1 MPLGRER
8 KQMEFYLCF
17 LASSFACLIWNEGL
31 RLETYLRTGKG
42 EKRMKRR
49 RRMLVCLVRPTAS
62 FSSLFAHPTFPSLR
76 MHRKRKIAARPIP
89 TYTPPNLS
97 SPFPPSCYYPI
108 LHRSSSPF
116 LPWEEEGKGSN
127 PASAAASSKM
137 RVGGG
142 RITFNIFFK
151 SWMYQKS
158 LFLTISLIV
167 KLKAKKKHSFDGI
180 KYCC

>member
-1 MPLGRER
+1 MFSQTHRLFFFPFRSPHFPLLPHAPKKKNR
-8 KQMEFYLCF
+8 CT
-17 LASSFACLIWNEGL
+17 SHS
-31 RLETYLRTGKG
+31 
-42 EKRMKRR
+42 
-49 RRMLVCLVRPTAS
+49 P
-62 FSSLFAHPTFPSLR
+62 
-76 MHRKRKIAARPIP
+76 
-89 TYTPPNLS
+89 YTPPNRS

-116 LPWEEEGKGSN
+116 LLWEEEGKGSN

-167 KLKAKKKHSFDGI
+167 KLKAKKNTVLTELSIVVEFYFCHPVTCVWSSFLFPPLPSFA
-180 KYCC
+180 C